1 MTKKVHHLVVAHNL
15 RKSHMQCNAKT
26 TVYIKDAKQISEGP
40 IEKKN
45 EQVQVTMNMQWCA
58 NIIRNYHAKT
68 LNNFLEESIQ
78 IQNFAT
84 TA

>member
-40 IEKKN
+40 IEKK
-45 EQVQVTMNMQWCA
+45 MSKC
-58 NIIRNYHAKT
+58 R
-68 LNNFLEESIQ
+68 
-78 IQNFAT
+78 
-84 TA
+84 